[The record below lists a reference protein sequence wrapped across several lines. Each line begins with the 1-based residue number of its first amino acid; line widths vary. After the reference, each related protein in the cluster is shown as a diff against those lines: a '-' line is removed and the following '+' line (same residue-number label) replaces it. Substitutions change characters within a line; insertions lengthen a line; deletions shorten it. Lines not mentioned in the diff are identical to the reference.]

1 MTHARRIVTAGLVLA
16 LATPCTLSLAPT
28 IAMASPQDDLAAAS
42 AKLDSL
48 GTALS
53 SLQEQLSSATSE
65 LEQTGY
71 EIANTEQQI
80 SDTQTQLDEKRQ
92 ELGTR
97 MKSSYKSGPS
107 NALDLILSSASFEEL
122 SSNIYYLDKVS
133 ESDAEAIAE
142 VQTLS
147 NQLEQQKS
155 DLEQQQA
162 DQQSQVD
169 SLQSQTTDYQ
179 NQVAEAQAYY
189 DSLNEE
195 VQAQLAAEAAAAAEA
210 EEQSSVTT
218 VVQAIQ
224 TQETINSN
232 GGDTTQNASSNSN
245 NGGAT
250 SNTGNTSNGGS
261 SSNTNS
267 NPSNTSNSNTNTN
280 GNSNSNGSSHSSS
293 STSTSNVP
301 SGGGVSAALALVGHP
316 YVYGA
321 SGPNAFDYS
330 GLVCYVYGYA
340 RGRTTYTMIN
350 SIKASG
356 GWKTSIDQ
364 LSYGDLVFEY
374 GGSHVGIYLGNGQ
387 IVHAANPSSGV
398 IVGGIYGFYGGGS
411 Y

>member
-1 MTHARRIVTAGLVLA
+1 MFNKRRKDYAMTHARCIITAGLVLA
-16 LATPCTLSLAPT
+16 LATPCALTVAPT
-28 IAMASPQDDLAAAS
+28 VAMASPEDDLSAAS

-48 GTALS
+48 GSTLS
-53 SLQEQLSSATSE
+53 SLQDQLSSATSE
-65 LEQTGY
+65 LEQTTFS
-71 EIANTEQQI
+71 IADTEQQI

-97 MKSSYKSGPS
+97 MKSSYKSGS
-107 NALDLILSSASFEEL
+107 SSALDLILSSASFEEL

-133 ESDAEAIAE
+133 EADAAAISE
-142 VQTLS
+142 VQALS

-162 DQQSQVD
+162 DQQAQVD
-169 SLQSQTTDYQ
+169 SLQSQTSDYQ

-195 VQAQLAAEAAAAAEA
+195 VQAQLAAEAAAAAES
-210 EEQSSVTT
+210 EESNSVTT

-232 GGDTTQNASSNSN
+232 SGDTTQTTTTDNST
-245 NGGAT
+245 T
-250 SNTGNTSNGGS
+250 SNTS
-261 SSNTNS
+261 
-267 NPSNTSNSNTNTN
+267 SNTSNS
-280 GNSNSNGSSHSSS
+280 SNSSS
-293 STSTSNVP
+293 STTNVP

-316 YVYGA
+316 YVCGA
-321 SGPNAFDYS
+321 SGPNAFDCS

-340 RGRTTYTMIN
+340 RGRTTYAMIN

-356 GWKTSIDQ
+356 GWKTSTDQ

-374 GGSHVGIYLGNGQ
+374 GGSHVGIYIGNGQ

-398 IVGGIYGFYGGGS
+398 IVGPIYGFYGGGS

>member
-1 MTHARRIVTAGLVLA
+1 MTHARCIITAGLVLA
-16 LATPCTLSLAPT
+16 LATPCALTVAPT
-28 IAMASPQDDLAAAS
+28 VAMASPEDDLSAAS

-48 GTALS
+48 GSTLS
-53 SLQEQLSSATSE
+53 SLQDQLSSATSE
-65 LEQTGY
+65 LEQTTFS
-71 EIANTEQQI
+71 IADTEQQI
-80 SDTQTQLDEKRQ
+80 SDTQTQLDKKRQ

-97 MKSSYKSGPS
+97 MKSSYKSGS
-107 NALDLILSSASFEEL
+107 SSALDLILSSASFEEL

-133 ESDAEAIAE
+133 EADAAAISE
-142 VQTLS
+142 VQALS

-162 DQQSQVD
+162 DQQAQVD
-169 SLQSQTTDYQ
+169 SLQSQTSDYQ

-195 VQAQLAAEAAAAAEA
+195 VQAQLAAEAAAAAES
-210 EEQSSVTT
+210 EESNSVTT

-232 GGDTTQNASSNSN
+232 GGDTTQTTTTDNST
-245 NGGAT
+245 T
-250 SNTGNTSNGGS
+250 SNTS
-261 SSNTNS
+261 
-267 NPSNTSNSNTNTN
+267 SNTSNS
-280 GNSNSNGSSHSSS
+280 SNSSS
-293 STSTSNVP
+293 STTNVP

-321 SGPNAFDYS
+321 SGPNAFDCS

-340 RGRTTYTMIN
+340 RGRTTYAMIN

-356 GWKTSIDQ
+356 GWKTSTDQ

-374 GGSHVGIYLGNGQ
+374 GGSHVGIYIGNGQ

-398 IVGGIYGFYGGGS
+398 IVGPIYGFYGGGS

>member
-1 MTHARRIVTAGLVLA
+1 MTHARCIITAGLVLA
-16 LATPCTLSLAPT
+16 LATPCALTVAPT
-28 IAMASPQDDLAAAS
+28 VAMASPEDDLSAAS

-48 GTALS
+48 GSTLS
-53 SLQEQLSSATSE
+53 SLQDQLSSATSE
-65 LEQTGY
+65 LEQTTFS
-71 EIANTEQQI
+71 IADTEQQI

-97 MKSSYKSGPS
+97 MKSSYKSGS
-107 NALDLILSSASFEEL
+107 SSALDLILSSASFEEL

-133 ESDAEAIAE
+133 EADAAAISE
-142 VQTLS
+142 VQALS

-162 DQQSQVD
+162 DQQAQVD
-169 SLQSQTTDYQ
+169 SLQSQTSDYQ

-195 VQAQLAAEAAAAAEA
+195 VQAQLAAEAAAAAES
-210 EEQSSVTT
+210 EESNSVTT

-232 GGDTTQNASSNSN
+232 GGDTTQTTTTDNST
-245 NGGAT
+245 T
-250 SNTGNTSNGGS
+250 SNTS
-261 SSNTNS
+261 
-267 NPSNTSNSNTNTN
+267 SNTSNS
-280 GNSNSNGSSHSSS
+280 S
-293 STSTSNVP
+293 STTNVP

-321 SGPNAFDYS
+321 SGPNAFDCS

-340 RGRTTYTMIN
+340 RGRTTYAMIN

-356 GWKTSIDQ
+356 GWKTSTDQ

-374 GGSHVGIYLGNGQ
+374 GGSHVGIYIGNGQ

-398 IVGGIYGFYGGGS
+398 IVGPIYGFYGGGS

>member
-1 MTHARRIVTAGLVLA
+1 MTHARCIITAGLVLA
-16 LATPCTLSLAPT
+16 LATPCALTVAPT
-28 IAMASPQDDLAAAS
+28 VAMASPEDDLSAAS

-48 GTALS
+48 GSTLS
-53 SLQEQLSSATSE
+53 SLQDQLSSATSE
-65 LEQTGY
+65 LEQTTFS
-71 EIANTEQQI
+71 IADTEQQI

-97 MKSSYKSGPS
+97 MKSSYKSGS
-107 NALDLILSSASFEEL
+107 SSALDLILSSASFEEL

-133 ESDAEAIAE
+133 EADASAISE
-142 VQTLS
+142 VQALS

-162 DQQSQVD
+162 DQQAQVD
-169 SLQSQTTDYQ
+169 SLQSQMSDYQ

-195 VQAQLAAEAAAAAEA
+195 VQAQLAAEAAAAAES
-210 EEQSSVTT
+210 EESNSVTT

-232 GGDTTQNASSNSN
+232 GGDTTQTTTTDNS
-245 NGGAT
+245 T
-250 SNTGNTSNGGS
+250 
-261 SSNTNS
+261 
-267 NPSNTSNSNTNTN
+267 
-280 GNSNSNGSSHSSS
+280 
-293 STSTSNVP
+293 TSTTNVP

-321 SGPNAFDYS
+321 SGPNAFDCS

-340 RGRTTYTMIN
+340 RGRTTYAMIN

-356 GWKTSIDQ
+356 GWKTSTDQ

-374 GGSHVGIYLGNGQ
+374 GGSHVGIYIGNGQ

-398 IVGGIYGFYGGGS
+398 IVGPIYGFYGGGS

>member
-1 MTHARRIVTAGLVLA
+1 MTHARCIITAGLVLA
-16 LATPCTLSLAPT
+16 LATPCALTVAPT
-28 IAMASPQDDLAAAS
+28 VAMASPEDDLSAAS

-48 GTALS
+48 GSTLS
-53 SLQEQLSSATSE
+53 SLQDQLSSATSE
-65 LEQTGY
+65 LEQTTY
-71 EIANTEQQI
+71 SIADTEQQI

-97 MKSSYKSGPS
+97 MKSSYKSGS
-107 NALDLILSSASFEEL
+107 SSALDLILSSASFEEL

-133 ESDAEAIAE
+133 EADAAAISE
-142 VQTLS
+142 VQSLS

-162 DQQSQVD
+162 DQQAQVD
-169 SLQSQTTDYQ
+169 SLQSQTSDYQ

-195 VQAQLAAEAAAAAEA
+195 VQAQLAAEAAAAADSQE
-210 EEQSSVTT
+210 SNSVTT

-224 TQETINSN
+224 TQETIASN
-232 GGDTTQNASSNSN
+232 GGGTTGTAAADNST
-245 NGGAT
+245 T
-250 SNTGNTSNGGS
+250 SNTAS
-261 SSNTNS
+261 S
-267 NPSNTSNSNTNTN
+267 TSNS
-280 GNSNSNGSSHSSS
+280 SSTSSS
-293 STSTSNVP
+293 STSNTSNVP

-321 SGPNAFDYS
+321 SGPNAFDCS

-340 RGRTTYTMIN
+340 RGRTTYSMIN

-374 GGSHVGIYLGNGQ
+374 GGSHVGLYLGNGQ

-398 IVGGIYGFYGGGS
+398 IVGPIYGFYGGGS

>member
-1 MTHARRIVTAGLVLA
+1 MTHARCIITAGLVLA
-16 LATPCTLSLAPT
+16 LATPCALTVAPT
-28 IAMASPQDDLAAAS
+28 VAMASPEDDLSAAS

-48 GTALS
+48 GSTLS
-53 SLQEQLSSATSE
+53 SLQDQLSSATSE
-65 LEQTGY
+65 LEQTTY
-71 EIANTEQQI
+71 SIADTEQQI

-92 ELGTR
+92 ELGAR
-97 MKSSYKSGPS
+97 MKSSYKSGS
-107 NALDLILSSASFEEL
+107 SSALDLILSSASFEEL

-133 ESDAEAIAE
+133 ESDAAAISE
-142 VQTLS
+142 VQALS

-162 DQQSQVD
+162 NQQAQVD
-169 SLQSQTTDYQ
+169 SLQSQTSDYQ

-195 VQAQLAAEAAAAAEA
+195 VQAQLAAEAAEAAESQ
-210 EEQSSVTT
+210 ESNSVTT

-232 GGDTTQNASSNSN
+232 GGDTTQTTTTDNST
-245 NGGAT
+245 T
-250 SNTGNTSNGGS
+250 S
-261 SSNTNS
+261 
-267 NPSNTSNSNTNTN
+267 
-280 GNSNSNGSSHSSS
+280 SSS
-293 STSTSNVP
+293 STTNVP

-321 SGPNAFDYS
+321 SGPNAFDCS

-340 RGRTTYTMIN
+340 RGRTTYAMIN

-356 GWKTSIDQ
+356 GWKTSTDQ

-398 IVGGIYGFYGGGS
+398 IVGPIYGFYGGGS

>member
-1 MTHARRIVTAGLVLA
+1 MTHARCIITAGLVLA
-16 LATPCTLSLAPT
+16 LATPCALTVAPT
-28 IAMASPQDDLAAAS
+28 VAMASPEDDLSAAS

-48 GTALS
+48 GSTLS
-53 SLQEQLSSATSE
+53 SLQDQLSSATSE
-65 LEQTGY
+65 LEQTTFS
-71 EIANTEQQI
+71 IADTEQQI

-92 ELGTR
+92 ELSTR
-97 MKSSYKSGPS
+97 MKSSYKSGS
-107 NALDLILSSASFEEL
+107 SSALDLILSSASFEEL

-133 ESDAEAIAE
+133 EADASAISE
-142 VQTLS
+142 VQALS

-162 DQQSQVD
+162 DQQAQVD
-169 SLQSQTTDYQ
+169 SLQSQTSDYQ

-195 VQAQLAAEAAAAAEA
+195 VQAQLAAEAAAAAES
-210 EEQSSVTT
+210 EESNSVTT

-232 GGDTTQNASSNSN
+232 GGDTTQTTTTDNST
-245 NGGAT
+245 T
-250 SNTGNTSNGGS
+250 SNTS
-261 SSNTNS
+261 
-267 NPSNTSNSNTNTN
+267 SNTSNS
-280 GNSNSNGSSHSSS
+280 SNSSS
-293 STSTSNVP
+293 STTNVP

-321 SGPNAFDYS
+321 SGPNAFDCS

-340 RGRTTYTMIN
+340 RGRTTYAMIN

-356 GWKTSIDQ
+356 GWKTSTDQ

-374 GGSHVGIYLGNGQ
+374 GGSHVGIYIGNGQ

-398 IVGGIYGFYGGGS
+398 IVGPIYGFYGGGS

>member
-1 MTHARRIVTAGLVLA
+1 MTHARCIITAGLVLA
-16 LATPCTLSLAPT
+16 LATPCALTVAPT
-28 IAMASPQDDLAAAS
+28 VAMASPEDDLSAAS

-48 GTALS
+48 GSTLS
-53 SLQEQLSSATSE
+53 SLQDQLSSATSE
-65 LEQTGY
+65 LEQTTY
-71 EIANTEQQI
+71 SIADTEQQI

-97 MKSSYKSGPS
+97 MKSSYKSGS
-107 NALDLILSSASFEEL
+107 SSALDLILSSASFEEL

-133 ESDAEAIAE
+133 EADAAAISE
-142 VQTLS
+142 VQSLS

-162 DQQSQVD
+162 DQQAQVD
-169 SLQSQTTDYQ
+169 SLQSQTSDYQ

-195 VQAQLAAEAAAAAEA
+195 VQAQLAAEAAAAADSQE
-210 EEQSSVTT
+210 SNSVTT

-224 TQETINSN
+224 TQETIASN
-232 GGDTTQNASSNSN
+232 GGGTTGTAAADNST
-245 NGGAT
+245 T
-250 SNTGNTSNGGS
+250 SNTASSTSN
-261 SSNTNS
+261 
-267 NPSNTSNSNTNTN
+267 
-280 GNSNSNGSSHSSS
+280 SS
-293 STSTSNVP
+293 STSTSNTSNVP

-321 SGPNAFDYS
+321 SGPNAFDCS

-340 RGRTTYTMIN
+340 RGRTTYSMIN

-374 GGSHVGIYLGNGQ
+374 GGSHVGLYLGNGQ

-398 IVGGIYGFYGGGS
+398 IVGPIYGFYGGGS

>member
-1 MTHARRIVTAGLVLA
+1 MTHARCIITAGLVLA
-16 LATPCTLSLAPT
+16 LATPCALTVAPT
-28 IAMASPQDDLAAAS
+28 VAMASPEDDLSAAS

-48 GTALS
+48 GSTLS
-53 SLQEQLSSATSE
+53 SLQDQLSSATSE
-65 LEQTGY
+65 LEQTTFS
-71 EIANTEQQI
+71 IADTEQQI

-97 MKSSYKSGPS
+97 MKSSYKSGS
-107 NALDLILSSASFEEL
+107 SSALDLILSSASFEEL

-133 ESDAEAIAE
+133 EADAAAISE
-142 VQTLS
+142 VQALS

-162 DQQSQVD
+162 DQQAQVD
-169 SLQSQTTDYQ
+169 SLQSQTSDYQ

-195 VQAQLAAEAAAAAEA
+195 VQAQLAAEAAAAAES
-210 EEQSSVTT
+210 EESNSVTT

-232 GGDTTQNASSNSN
+232 GGDTTQTTTTDNST
-245 NGGAT
+245 T
-250 SNTGNTSNGGS
+250 SNTS
-261 SSNTNS
+261 
-267 NPSNTSNSNTNTN
+267 SNTSNS
-280 GNSNSNGSSHSSS
+280 SNS
-293 STSTSNVP
+293 TTNVP

-321 SGPNAFDYS
+321 SGPNAFDCS

-340 RGRTTYTMIN
+340 RGRTTYAMIN

-356 GWKTSIDQ
+356 GWKTSTDQ

-374 GGSHVGIYLGNGQ
+374 GGSHVGIYIGNGQ

-398 IVGGIYGFYGGGS
+398 IVGPIYGFYGGGS

>member
-1 MTHARRIVTAGLVLA
+1 MTHARCIITAGLVLA
-16 LATPCTLSLAPT
+16 LATPCALTVAPT
-28 IAMASPQDDLAAAS
+28 VAMASPEDDLSAAS

-48 GTALS
+48 GSTLS
-53 SLQEQLSSATSE
+53 SLQDQLSSATSE
-65 LEQTGY
+65 LEQTTFS
-71 EIANTEQQI
+71 IADTEQQI

-97 MKSSYKSGPS
+97 MKSSYKSGS
-107 NALDLILSSASFEEL
+107 SSALDLILSSASFEEL

-133 ESDAEAIAE
+133 EADAAAISE
-142 VQTLS
+142 VQALS

-162 DQQSQVD
+162 DQQAQVD
-169 SLQSQTTDYQ
+169 SLQSQTSDYQ

-195 VQAQLAAEAAAAAEA
+195 VQAQLAAEAAAAAES
-210 EEQSSVTT
+210 EESNSVTT

-232 GGDTTQNASSNSN
+232 SGDTTQTTTTDNST
-245 NGGAT
+245 T
-250 SNTGNTSNGGS
+250 SNTS
-261 SSNTNS
+261 
-267 NPSNTSNSNTNTN
+267 SNTSNS
-280 GNSNSNGSSHSSS
+280 SNSSNSSSNSSS
-293 STSTSNVP
+293 STTNVP

-321 SGPNAFDYS
+321 SGPNAFDCS

-340 RGRTTYTMIN
+340 RGRTTYDMIN

-356 GWKTSIDQ
+356 GWKTSTDQ

-374 GGSHVGIYLGNGQ
+374 GGSHVGIYIGNGQ

-398 IVGGIYGFYGGGS
+398 IVGPIYGFYGGGS

>member
-1 MTHARRIVTAGLVLA
+1 MTHARCIITAGLVLA
-16 LATPCTLSLAPT
+16 LATPCALTVAPT
-28 IAMASPQDDLAAAS
+28 VAMASPEDDLSAAS

-48 GTALS
+48 GSTLS
-53 SLQEQLSSATSE
+53 SLQDQLSSATSE
-65 LEQTGY
+65 LEQTTFS
-71 EIANTEQQI
+71 IADTEQQI

-97 MKSSYKSGPS
+97 MKSSYKSGS
-107 NALDLILSSASFEEL
+107 SSALDLILSSASFEEL

-133 ESDAEAIAE
+133 EADAAAISE
-142 VQTLS
+142 VQALS

-162 DQQSQVD
+162 DQQAQVD
-169 SLQSQTTDYQ
+169 SLQSQTSDYQ

-195 VQAQLAAEAAAAAEA
+195 VQAQLAAEAAAAAES
-210 EEQSSVTT
+210 EESNSMTT

-232 GGDTTQNASSNSN
+232 SGDTTQTTTTDNST
-245 NGGAT
+245 T
-250 SNTGNTSNGGS
+250 SNTS
-261 SSNTNS
+261 
-267 NPSNTSNSNTNTN
+267 SNTSNS
-280 GNSNSNGSSHSSS
+280 SNSSSS
-293 STSTSNVP
+293 STTNVP

-321 SGPNAFDYS
+321 SGPNAFDCS

-340 RGRTTYTMIN
+340 RGRTTNAMIN

-356 GWKTSIDQ
+356 GWKTSTDQ

-374 GGSHVGIYLGNGQ
+374 GGSHVGIYIGNGQ

-398 IVGGIYGFYGGGS
+398 IVGPIYGFYGGGS

>member
-1 MTHARRIVTAGLVLA
+1 MTHARCIITAGLVLA
-16 LATPCTLSLAPT
+16 LATPCALTVAPT
-28 IAMASPQDDLAAAS
+28 VAMASPEDDLSAAS

-48 GTALS
+48 GSTLS
-53 SLQEQLSSATSE
+53 SLQDQLSSATSE
-65 LEQTGY
+65 LEQTTFS
-71 EIANTEQQI
+71 IADTEQQI

-97 MKSSYKSGPS
+97 MKSSYKSGS
-107 NALDLILSSASFEEL
+107 SSALDLILSSASFEEL

-133 ESDAEAIAE
+133 EADAAAISE
-142 VQTLS
+142 VQALS

-162 DQQSQVD
+162 DQQAQVD
-169 SLQSQTTDYQ
+169 SLQSQTSDYQ

-195 VQAQLAAEAAAAAEA
+195 VQAQLAAEAAAAAES
-210 EEQSSVTT
+210 EESNSVTT

-232 GGDTTQNASSNSN
+232 SSSSSSNS
-245 NGGAT
+245 
-250 SNTGNTSNGGS
+250 SSS
-261 SSNTNS
+261 SSNSSS
-267 NPSNTSNSNTNTN
+267 N
-280 GNSNSNGSSHSSS
+280 SSS
-293 STSTSNVP
+293 STTNVP

-321 SGPNAFDYS
+321 SGPNAFDCS

-340 RGRTTYTMIN
+340 RGRTTYAMIN

-356 GWKTSIDQ
+356 GWKTSTDQ

-374 GGSHVGIYLGNGQ
+374 GGSHVGIYIGNGQ

-398 IVGGIYGFYGGGS
+398 IVGPIYGFYGGGS

>member
-1 MTHARRIVTAGLVLA
+1 MTHARCIITAGLVLA
-16 LATPCTLSLAPT
+16 LATPCALTVAPT
-28 IAMASPQDDLAAAS
+28 VAMASPEDDLSAAS

-48 GTALS
+48 GSTLS
-53 SLQEQLSSATSE
+53 SLQDQLSSATSE
-65 LEQTGY
+65 LEQTTY
-71 EIANTEQQI
+71 NIANTEQQI

-92 ELGTR
+92 ELGAR
-97 MKSSYKSGPS
+97 MKSSYKSGS
-107 NALDLILSSASFEEL
+107 SSALDLILSSASFEEL

-133 ESDAEAIAE
+133 EADAAAISE
-142 VQTLS
+142 VQALS

-162 DQQSQVD
+162 DQQAQVD
-169 SLQSQTTDYQ
+169 SLQSQTSDYQ

-195 VQAQLAAEAAAAAEA
+195 VQAQLAAEAAAAAES
-210 EEQSSVTT
+210 EESNSVTT

-232 GGDTTQNASSNSN
+232 GGDTTQTTTTDNST
-245 NGGAT
+245 T
-250 SNTGNTSNGGS
+250 SNTS
-261 SSNTNS
+261 
-267 NPSNTSNSNTNTN
+267 SNTSNS
-280 GNSNSNGSSHSSS
+280 SNSSS
-293 STSTSNVP
+293 STTNVP

-316 YVYGA
+316 YVHGA
-321 SGPNAFDYS
+321 SGPNAFDCS

-340 RGRTTYTMIN
+340 RGRTTYAMIN

-356 GWKTSIDQ
+356 GWKTSTDQ

-374 GGSHVGIYLGNGQ
+374 GGSHVGIYIGNGQ

-398 IVGGIYGFYGGGS
+398 IVGPIYGFYGGGS

>member
-1 MTHARRIVTAGLVLA
+1 MTHARCIITAGLVLA
-16 LATPCTLSLAPT
+16 LATPCALTVAPT
-28 IAMASPQDDLAAAS
+28 VAMASPEDDLSAAS

-48 GTALS
+48 GSTLS
-53 SLQEQLSSATSE
+53 SLQDQLSSATSE
-65 LEQTGY
+65 LEQTTFS
-71 EIANTEQQI
+71 IADTEQQI

-97 MKSSYKSGPS
+97 MKSSYKSGS
-107 NALDLILSSASFEEL
+107 SSALDLILSSASFEEL

-133 ESDAEAIAE
+133 EADAAAISE
-142 VQTLS
+142 VQALS

-162 DQQSQVD
+162 DQQAQVD
-169 SLQSQTTDYQ
+169 SLQSQTSDYQ

-195 VQAQLAAEAAAAAEA
+195 VQAQLAAEAAAAAES
-210 EEQSSVTT
+210 EESNSVTT

-232 GGDTTQNASSNSN
+232 GGDTTQTTTTDNST
-245 NGGAT
+245 T
-250 SNTGNTSNGGS
+250 SNTS
-261 SSNTNS
+261 
-267 NPSNTSNSNTNTN
+267 SNTSNS
-280 GNSNSNGSSHSSS
+280 SNSSS
-293 STSTSNVP
+293 STTNVP

-316 YVYGA
+316 SVYGA
-321 SGPNAFDYS
+321 SGPNAFDCS

-340 RGRTTYTMIN
+340 RGRTTYAMIN

-356 GWKTSIDQ
+356 GWKTSTDQ

-374 GGSHVGIYLGNGQ
+374 GGSHVGIYIGNGQ

-398 IVGGIYGFYGGGS
+398 IVGPIYGFYGGGS

>member
-1 MTHARRIVTAGLVLA
+1 MTHARCIITAGLVLA
-16 LATPCTLSLAPT
+16 LATPCALTVAPT
-28 IAMASPQDDLAAAS
+28 VAMASPEDDLSAAS

-48 GTALS
+48 GSTLS
-53 SLQEQLSSATSE
+53 SLQDQLSSATSE
-65 LEQTGY
+65 LEQTTFS
-71 EIANTEQQI
+71 IADTEQQI

-97 MKSSYKSGPS
+97 MKSSYKSGS
-107 NALDLILSSASFEEL
+107 SSALDLILSSASFEEL

-133 ESDAEAIAE
+133 EADAAAISE
-142 VQTLS
+142 VQALS

-162 DQQSQVD
+162 DQQAQVD
-169 SLQSQTTDYQ
+169 SLQSQTSDYQ

-195 VQAQLAAEAAAAAEA
+195 VQAQLAAEAAAAAES
-210 EEQSSVTT
+210 EESNSVTT

-232 GGDTTQNASSNSN
+232 SGDTTQTTTTDNST
-245 NGGAT
+245 T
-250 SNTGNTSNGGS
+250 SNTS
-261 SSNTNS
+261 
-267 NPSNTSNSNTNTN
+267 SNTSNS
-280 GNSNSNGSSHSSS
+280 SNSSS
-293 STSTSNVP
+293 STTNVP

-321 SGPNAFDYS
+321 SGPNAFDCS

-340 RGRTTYTMIN
+340 RGRTTYAMIN

-356 GWKTSIDQ
+356 GWKTSTDQ

-374 GGSHVGIYLGNGQ
+374 GGSHVGIYVDNGQ

-398 IVGGIYGFYGGGS
+398 IVGPIYGFYGGGS

>member
-1 MTHARRIVTAGLVLA
+1 MTHARCIITAGLVLA
-16 LATPCTLSLAPT
+16 LATPCALTVAPT
-28 IAMASPQDDLAAAS
+28 VAMASPEDDLSAAS

-48 GTALS
+48 GSTLS
-53 SLQEQLSSATSE
+53 SLQDQLSSATSE
-65 LEQTGY
+65 LEQTTFS
-71 EIANTEQQI
+71 IADTEQQI

-97 MKSSYKSGPS
+97 MKSSYKSGS
-107 NALDLILSSASFEEL
+107 SSALDLILSSASFEEL

-133 ESDAEAIAE
+133 EADAAAISE
-142 VQTLS
+142 VQALS

-162 DQQSQVD
+162 DQQAQVD
-169 SLQSQTTDYQ
+169 SLQSQTSDYQ

-195 VQAQLAAEAAAAAEA
+195 VQAQLAAEAAAAAES
-210 EEQSSVTT
+210 EESNSVTT

-232 GGDTTQNASSNSN
+232 GGDTTQTTTTDNST
-245 NGGAT
+245 T
-250 SNTGNTSNGGS
+250 SNTS
-261 SSNTNS
+261 
-267 NPSNTSNSNTNTN
+267 SNTSNS
-280 GNSNSNGSSHSSS
+280 SNSSSS
-293 STSTSNVP
+293 STTNVP

-321 SGPNAFDYS
+321 SGPNAFDCS

-340 RGRTTYTMIN
+340 RGRTTYDMIN

-356 GWKTSIDQ
+356 GWKTSTDQ

-374 GGSHVGIYLGNGQ
+374 GGSHVGIYIGNGQ

-398 IVGGIYGFYGGGS
+398 IVGPIYGFYGGGS

>member
-1 MTHARRIVTAGLVLA
+1 MTHARCIVTAGLVLA
-16 LATPCTLSLAPT
+16 LATPCALSVAPT
-28 IAMASPQDDLAAAS
+28 VAMASPQDDLSAAS

-48 GTALS
+48 GATLS
-53 SLQEQLSSATSE
+53 SLQDQLSTATSE

-71 EIANTEQQI
+71 DIANTEQQI
-80 SDTQTQLDEKRQ
+80 SDTQTQLDGKRQ
-92 ELGTR
+92 ELGSR
-97 MKSSYKSGPS
+97 MKSSYKSGAS
-107 NALDLILSSASFEEL
+107 GALDLILSSASFEEL

-133 ESDAEAIAE
+133 EADAEAISE
-142 VQTLS
+142 VQSLS
-147 NQLEQQKS
+147 SQLEQQKTE
-155 DLEQQQA
+155 LEQQQA

-169 SLQSQTTDYQ
+169 SLQSQTSDYQ

-210 EEQSSVTT
+210 QQSNSVST

-224 TQETINSN
+224 TQETISSN
-232 GGDTTQNASSNSN
+232 GGGATESNTNNSSNANASNNTSNTNNNSNSNSNTNSNTNNNSNSN
-245 NGGAT
+245 NS
-250 SNTGNTSNGGS
+250 SNTNGGS
-261 SSNTNS
+261 SS
-267 NPSNTSNSNTNTN
+267 
-280 GNSNSNGSSHSSS
+280 
-293 STSTSNVP
+293 SNVP

-316 YVYGA
+316 YVWGA
-321 SGPNAFDYS
+321 AGPNAFDCS

-340 RGRTTYTMIN
+340 RGRSTYVMID

-398 IVGGIYGFYGGGS
+398 TVGGIRDFYGGGS

>member
-1 MTHARRIVTAGLVLA
+1 MTHARCIITAGLVLA
-16 LATPCTLSLAPT
+16 LATPCALTVAPT
-28 IAMASPQDDLAAAS
+28 VAMASPENDLSAAS

-48 GTALS
+48 GSTLS
-53 SLQEQLSSATSE
+53 SLQDQLSSATSE
-65 LEQTGY
+65 LEQTTFS
-71 EIANTEQQI
+71 IADTEQQI

-97 MKSSYKSGPS
+97 MKSSYKSGS
-107 NALDLILSSASFEEL
+107 SSALDLILSSASFEEL

-133 ESDAEAIAE
+133 EADAAAISE
-142 VQTLS
+142 VQALS

-162 DQQSQVD
+162 DQQAQVD
-169 SLQSQTTDYQ
+169 SLQSQTSDYQ

-195 VQAQLAAEAAAAAEA
+195 VQAQLAAEAAAAAES
-210 EEQSSVTT
+210 EESNSVTT

-232 GGDTTQNASSNSN
+232 GGDTTQTTTTDNST
-245 NGGAT
+245 T
-250 SNTGNTSNGGS
+250 SNTS
-261 SSNTNS
+261 
-267 NPSNTSNSNTNTN
+267 SNTSNS
-280 GNSNSNGSSHSSS
+280 SNSSS
-293 STSTSNVP
+293 STTNVP

-321 SGPNAFDYS
+321 SGPNAFDCS

-340 RGRTTYTMIN
+340 RGRTTYAMIN

-356 GWKTSIDQ
+356 GWKTSTDQ

-374 GGSHVGIYLGNGQ
+374 GGSHVGIYIGNGQ

-398 IVGGIYGFYGGGS
+398 IVGPIYGFYGGGS

>member
-1 MTHARRIVTAGLVLA
+1 MTHARCIITAGLVLA
-16 LATPCTLSLAPT
+16 LATPCALTVAPT
-28 IAMASPQDDLAAAS
+28 VAMASPEDDLSAAS

-48 GTALS
+48 GSTLS
-53 SLQEQLSSATSE
+53 SLQDQLSSATSE
-65 LEQTGY
+65 LEQTTFS
-71 EIANTEQQI
+71 IADTEQQI

-97 MKSSYKSGPS
+97 MKSSYKSGS
-107 NALDLILSSASFEEL
+107 SSALDLILSSASFEEL

-133 ESDAEAIAE
+133 EADAAAISE
-142 VQTLS
+142 VQALS

-162 DQQSQVD
+162 DQQAQVD
-169 SLQSQTTDYQ
+169 SLQSQTSDYQ

-195 VQAQLAAEAAAAAEA
+195 VQAQLAAEAAAAAES
-210 EEQSSVTT
+210 EESNSVTT

-232 GGDTTQNASSNSN
+232 SGDTTQTTTTDNST
-245 NGGAT
+245 T
-250 SNTGNTSNGGS
+250 SNTS
-261 SSNTNS
+261 
-267 NPSNTSNSNTNTN
+267 SNTSNS
-280 GNSNSNGSSHSSS
+280 SNSSS
-293 STSTSNVP
+293 STTNVP

-316 YVYGA
+316 YVHGA
-321 SGPNAFDYS
+321 SGPNAFDCS

-340 RGRTTYTMIN
+340 RGRTTYAMIN

-356 GWKTSIDQ
+356 GWKTSTDQ

-374 GGSHVGIYLGNGQ
+374 GGSHVGIYIGNGQ

-398 IVGGIYGFYGGGS
+398 IVGPIYGFYGGGS

>member
-1 MTHARRIVTAGLVLA
+1 MTHARCIITAGLVLA
-16 LATPCTLSLAPT
+16 LATPCALTVAPT
-28 IAMASPQDDLAAAS
+28 VAMASPEDDLSAAS

-48 GTALS
+48 GSTLS
-53 SLQEQLSSATSE
+53 SLQDQLSSATSE
-65 LEQTGY
+65 LEQTTFS
-71 EIANTEQQI
+71 IADTEQQI

-97 MKSSYKSGPS
+97 MKSSYKSGS
-107 NALDLILSSASFEEL
+107 SSALDLILSSASFEEL

-133 ESDAEAIAE
+133 EADAAAISE
-142 VQTLS
+142 VQALS

-162 DQQSQVD
+162 DQQAQVD
-169 SLQSQTTDYQ
+169 SLQSQTSDYQ

-195 VQAQLAAEAAAAAEA
+195 VQAQLAAEAAAAAES
-210 EEQSSVTT
+210 EESNSVTT

-232 GGDTTQNASSNSN
+232 GGDTTQTTTTDNST
-245 NGGAT
+245 T
-250 SNTGNTSNGGS
+250 SNTS
-261 SSNTNS
+261 
-267 NPSNTSNSNTNTN
+267 SNTSNS
-280 GNSNSNGSSHSSS
+280 SNSSS
-293 STSTSNVP
+293 STTNVP

-321 SGPNAFDYS
+321 SGPNAFDCS

-340 RGRTTYTMIN
+340 RGRTTYAMIN

-356 GWKTSIDQ
+356 GWKTSTDQ

-374 GGSHVGIYLGNGQ
+374 GGSHVGIYIGNGQ

-398 IVGGIYGFYGGGS
+398 IVGPVYGFYGGGS

>member
-1 MTHARRIVTAGLVLA
+1 MTHARCIITAGLVLA
-16 LATPCTLSLAPT
+16 LATPCALTVAPT
-28 IAMASPQDDLAAAS
+28 VAMASPEDDLSAAS

-48 GTALS
+48 GSTLS
-53 SLQEQLSSATSE
+53 SLQDQLSSATSE
-65 LEQTGY
+65 LEQTTFS
-71 EIANTEQQI
+71 IADTEQQI

-97 MKSSYKSGPS
+97 MKSSYKSGS
-107 NALDLILSSASFEEL
+107 SSALDLILSSASFEEL

-133 ESDAEAIAE
+133 EADAAAISE
-142 VQTLS
+142 VQALS

-162 DQQSQVD
+162 DQQAQVD
-169 SLQSQTTDYQ
+169 SLQSQTSDYQ

-195 VQAQLAAEAAAAAEA
+195 VQAQLAAEAAAAAES
-210 EEQSSVTT
+210 EESNSVTT

-232 GGDTTQNASSNSN
+232 GGDTTQTTTTDNSTTSNTSSNS
-245 NGGAT
+245 
-250 SNTGNTSNGGS
+250 SN
-261 SSNTNS
+261 
-267 NPSNTSNSNTNTN
+267 
-280 GNSNSNGSSHSSS
+280 SSS
-293 STSTSNVP
+293 STTNVP

-321 SGPNAFDYS
+321 SGPNAFDCS

-340 RGRTTYTMIN
+340 RGRTTYAMIN

-356 GWKTSIDQ
+356 GWKTSTDQ

-374 GGSHVGIYLGNGQ
+374 GGSHVGIYIGNGQ

-398 IVGGIYGFYGGGS
+398 IVGPIYGFYGGGS

>member
-1 MTHARRIVTAGLVLA
+1 MTHARCIITAGLVLA
-16 LATPCTLSLAPT
+16 LATPCALTVAPT
-28 IAMASPQDDLAAAS
+28 VAMASPEDDLSAAS

-48 GTALS
+48 GSTLS
-53 SLQEQLSSATSE
+53 SLQDQLSSATSE
-65 LEQTGY
+65 LEQTTFS
-71 EIANTEQQI
+71 IADTEQQI

-97 MKSSYKSGPS
+97 MKSSYKSGS
-107 NALDLILSSASFEEL
+107 SSALDLILSSASFEEL

-133 ESDAEAIAE
+133 EADAAAISE
-142 VQTLS
+142 VQALS

-162 DQQSQVD
+162 DQQAQVD
-169 SLQSQTTDYQ
+169 SLQSQTSDYQ

-195 VQAQLAAEAAAAAEA
+195 VQAQLAAEAAAAAES
-210 EEQSSVTT
+210 EESNSVTT

-232 GGDTTQNASSNSN
+232 SGDTTQTTTTDNST
-245 NGGAT
+245 T
-250 SNTGNTSNGGS
+250 SNTS
-261 SSNTNS
+261 
-267 NPSNTSNSNTNTN
+267 SNTSNS
-280 GNSNSNGSSHSSS
+280 SNSSSS
-293 STSTSNVP
+293 STTNVP

-321 SGPNAFDYS
+321 SGPNAFDCS

-340 RGRTTYTMIN
+340 RGRTTYAMIN

-356 GWKTSIDQ
+356 GWKTSTDQ

-374 GGSHVGIYLGNGQ
+374 GGSHVGIYIGNGQ

-398 IVGGIYGFYGGGS
+398 IVGPIYGFYGGGS

>member
-1 MTHARRIVTAGLVLA
+1 MTHARCIITAGLVLA
-16 LATPCTLSLAPT
+16 LATPCALTVAPT
-28 IAMASPQDDLAAAS
+28 VAMASPEDDLSAAS

-48 GTALS
+48 GSTLS
-53 SLQEQLSSATSE
+53 SLQDQLSSATSE
-65 LEQTGY
+65 LEQTTFS
-71 EIANTEQQI
+71 IADTEQQI

-97 MKSSYKSGPS
+97 MKSSYKSGS
-107 NALDLILSSASFEEL
+107 SSALDLILSSASFEEL

-133 ESDAEAIAE
+133 EADAAAISE
-142 VQTLS
+142 VQALS

-162 DQQSQVD
+162 DQQAQVD
-169 SLQSQTTDYQ
+169 SLQSQTSDYQ

-195 VQAQLAAEAAAAAEA
+195 VQAQLAAEAAAAAES
-210 EEQSSVTT
+210 EESNSVTT

-232 GGDTTQNASSNSN
+232 SGDTTQTTTTDNST
-245 NGGAT
+245 T
-250 SNTGNTSNGGS
+250 SNTS
-261 SSNTNS
+261 
-267 NPSNTSNSNTNTN
+267 SNTSNS
-280 GNSNSNGSSHSSS
+280 SNSSS
-293 STSTSNVP
+293 STTNVP

-316 YVYGA
+316 YVCGA
-321 SGPNAFDYS
+321 SGPNAFDCS

-340 RGRTTYTMIN
+340 RGRTTYAMIN

-356 GWKTSIDQ
+356 GWKTSTDQ

-374 GGSHVGIYLGNGQ
+374 GGSHVGIYIGNGQ

-398 IVGGIYGFYGGGS
+398 IVGPIYGFYGGGS

>member
-1 MTHARRIVTAGLVLA
+1 MTHARCIITAGLVLA
-16 LATPCTLSLAPT
+16 LATPCALTVAPT
-28 IAMASPQDDLAAAS
+28 VAMASPEDDLSAAS

-48 GTALS
+48 GSTLS
-53 SLQEQLSSATSE
+53 SLQDQLSSATSE
-65 LEQTGY
+65 LEQTTY
-71 EIANTEQQI
+71 SIADTEQQI

-97 MKSSYKSGPS
+97 MKSSYKSGS
-107 NALDLILSSASFEEL
+107 SSALDLILSSASFEEL

-133 ESDAEAIAE
+133 EADAAAISE
-142 VQTLS
+142 VQSLS

-162 DQQSQVD
+162 DQQAQVD
-169 SLQSQTTDYQ
+169 SLQSQTSDYQ

-195 VQAQLAAEAAAAAEA
+195 VQAQLAAEAAAAADSQE
-210 EEQSSVTT
+210 SNSVTT

-224 TQETINSN
+224 TQETIASN
-232 GGDTTQNASSNSN
+232 GGGTTGTAAADNS
-245 NGGAT
+245 T
-250 SNTGNTSNGGS
+250 T
-261 SSNTNS
+261 
-267 NPSNTSNSNTNTN
+267 
-280 GNSNSNGSSHSSS
+280 S
-293 STSTSNVP
+293 STSNTSNVP

-321 SGPNAFDYS
+321 SGPNAFDCS

-340 RGRTTYTMIN
+340 RGRTTYSMIN

-374 GGSHVGIYLGNGQ
+374 GGSHVGLYLGNGQ

-398 IVGGIYGFYGGGS
+398 IVGPIYGFYGGGS

>member
-1 MTHARRIVTAGLVLA
+1 MTHARCIITAGLVLA
-16 LATPCTLSLAPT
+16 LATPCALTVAPT
-28 IAMASPQDDLAAAS
+28 VAMASPEDDLSAAS

-48 GTALS
+48 GSTLS
-53 SLQEQLSSATSE
+53 SLQDQLSSATSE
-65 LEQTGY
+65 LEQTTFS
-71 EIANTEQQI
+71 IADTEQQI

-97 MKSSYKSGPS
+97 MKSSYKSGS
-107 NALDLILSSASFEEL
+107 SSALDLILSSASFEEL

-133 ESDAEAIAE
+133 EADAAAISE
-142 VQTLS
+142 VQALS

-162 DQQSQVD
+162 DQQAQVD
-169 SLQSQTTDYQ
+169 SLQSQTSDYQ

-195 VQAQLAAEAAAAAEA
+195 VQAQLAAEAAAAAES
-210 EEQSSVTT
+210 EESNSVTT

-232 GGDTTQNASSNSN
+232 GGDTTQTTTTDNST
-245 NGGAT
+245 T
-250 SNTGNTSNGGS
+250 SNTL
-261 SSNTNS
+261 
-267 NPSNTSNSNTNTN
+267 SNTSNS
-280 GNSNSNGSSHSSS
+280 SNSSS
-293 STSTSNVP
+293 STTNVP

-321 SGPNAFDYS
+321 SGPNAFDCS

-340 RGRTTYTMIN
+340 RGRTTYAMIN

-356 GWKTSIDQ
+356 GWKTSTDQ

-374 GGSHVGIYLGNGQ
+374 GGSHVGIYIGNGQ

-398 IVGGIYGFYGGGS
+398 IVGPIYGFYGGGS

>member
-1 MTHARRIVTAGLVLA
+1 MTHARCIITAGLVLA
-16 LATPCTLSLAPT
+16 LATPCALTVAPT
-28 IAMASPQDDLAAAS
+28 VAMASPEDDLSAAS

-48 GTALS
+48 GSTLS
-53 SLQEQLSSATSE
+53 SLQDQLSSATSE
-65 LEQTGY
+65 LEQTTFS
-71 EIANTEQQI
+71 IADTEQQI

-97 MKSSYKSGPS
+97 MKSSYKSGS
-107 NALDLILSSASFEEL
+107 SSALDLILSSASFEEL

-133 ESDAEAIAE
+133 EADAAAISE
-142 VQTLS
+142 VQALS

-162 DQQSQVD
+162 DQQAQVD
-169 SLQSQTTDYQ
+169 SLQSQTSDYQ

-195 VQAQLAAEAAAAAEA
+195 VQAQLAAEAAAAAES
-210 EEQSSVTT
+210 EESNSVTT

-232 GGDTTQNASSNSN
+232 SGDTTQTTTTDNST
-245 NGGAT
+245 T
-250 SNTGNTSNGGS
+250 SNTS
-261 SSNTNS
+261 
-267 NPSNTSNSNTNTN
+267 SNTSNS
-280 GNSNSNGSSHSSS
+280 SNSSS
-293 STSTSNVP
+293 STTNVP

-321 SGPNAFDYS
+321 SGPNAFDCS

-340 RGRTTYTMIN
+340 RGRTTYAMIN

-356 GWKTSIDQ
+356 GWKTSTDQ

-374 GGSHVGIYLGNGQ
+374 GGSHVGIYIGNGQ

-398 IVGGIYGFYGGGS
+398 IVGPIYGFYGGGS

>member
-1 MTHARRIVTAGLVLA
+1 MTHARCIITAGLVLA
-16 LATPCTLSLAPT
+16 LATPCALTVAPT
-28 IAMASPQDDLAAAS
+28 VAMASPEDDLSAAS

-48 GTALS
+48 GSTLS
-53 SLQEQLSSATSE
+53 SLQDQLSSATSE
-65 LEQTGY
+65 LEQTTFS
-71 EIANTEQQI
+71 IADTEQQI

-97 MKSSYKSGPS
+97 MKSSYKSGS
-107 NALDLILSSASFEEL
+107 SSALDLILSSASFEEL

-133 ESDAEAIAE
+133 EADAAAISE
-142 VQTLS
+142 VQALS

-162 DQQSQVD
+162 DQQAQVD
-169 SLQSQTTDYQ
+169 SLQSQTSDYQ

-195 VQAQLAAEAAAAAEA
+195 VQAQLAAEAAAAAES
-210 EEQSSVTT
+210 EESNSVTT

-232 GGDTTQNASSNSN
+232 GGDTTQTTTTDNST
-245 NGGAT
+245 T
-250 SNTGNTSNGGS
+250 SNTS
-261 SSNTNS
+261 
-267 NPSNTSNSNTNTN
+267 SNTSNS
-280 GNSNSNGSSHSSS
+280 SNSSNSSSNSSS
-293 STSTSNVP
+293 STTNVP

-321 SGPNAFDYS
+321 SGPNAFDCS

-340 RGRTTYTMIN
+340 RGRTTNAMIN

-356 GWKTSIDQ
+356 GWKTSTDQ

-374 GGSHVGIYLGNGQ
+374 GGSHVGIYIGNGQ

-398 IVGGIYGFYGGGS
+398 IVGPIYGFYGGGS

>member
-1 MTHARRIVTAGLVLA
+1 MTHARCIITAGLVLA
-16 LATPCTLSLAPT
+16 LATPCALTVAPT
-28 IAMASPQDDLAAAS
+28 VAMASPEDDLSAAS

-48 GTALS
+48 GSTLS
-53 SLQEQLSSATSE
+53 SLQDQLSSATSE
-65 LEQTGY
+65 LEQTTFS
-71 EIANTEQQI
+71 IADTEQQI

-97 MKSSYKSGPS
+97 MKSSYKSGS
-107 NALDLILSSASFEEL
+107 SSALDLILSSASFEEL

-133 ESDAEAIAE
+133 EADAAAISE
-142 VQTLS
+142 VQALS

-162 DQQSQVD
+162 DQQAQVD
-169 SLQSQTTDYQ
+169 SLQSQTSDYQ

-195 VQAQLAAEAAAAAEA
+195 VQAQLAAEAAAAAES
-210 EEQSSVTT
+210 EESNSVTT

-232 GGDTTQNASSNSN
+232 GGDTTQ
-245 NGGAT
+245 T
-250 SNTGNTSNGGS
+250 TT
-261 SSNTNS
+261 TD
-267 NPSNTSNSNTNTN
+267 
-280 GNSNSNGSSHSSS
+280 SSS
-293 STSTSNVP
+293 STTNVP

-321 SGPNAFDYS
+321 SGPNAFDCS

-340 RGRTTYTMIN
+340 RGRTTYAMIN

-356 GWKTSIDQ
+356 GWKTSTDQ

-374 GGSHVGIYLGNGQ
+374 GGSHVGIYIGNGQ

-398 IVGGIYGFYGGGS
+398 IVGPIYGFYGGGS

>member
-1 MTHARRIVTAGLVLA
+1 MTHARCIITAGLVLA
-16 LATPCTLSLAPT
+16 LATPCALTVAPT
-28 IAMASPQDDLAAAS
+28 VAMASPEDDLSAAS

-48 GTALS
+48 GSTLS
-53 SLQEQLSSATSE
+53 SLQDQLSSATSE
-65 LEQTGY
+65 LEQTTFS
-71 EIANTEQQI
+71 IADTEQQI

-97 MKSSYKSGPS
+97 MKSSYKSGS
-107 NALDLILSSASFEEL
+107 SSALDLILSSASFEEL

-133 ESDAEAIAE
+133 EADAAAISE
-142 VQTLS
+142 VQALS

-162 DQQSQVD
+162 DQQAQVD
-169 SLQSQTTDYQ
+169 SLQSQTSDYQ

-195 VQAQLAAEAAAAAEA
+195 VQAQLAAEAAAAAES
-210 EEQSSVTT
+210 EESNSVTT

-232 GGDTTQNASSNSN
+232 GGDTTQTTTTDNST
-245 NGGAT
+245 T
-250 SNTGNTSNGGS
+250 SNTS
-261 SSNTNS
+261 
-267 NPSNTSNSNTNTN
+267 SNTSNS
-280 GNSNSNGSSHSSS
+280 SNSSSS
-293 STSTSNVP
+293 STTNVP

-321 SGPNAFDYS
+321 SGPNAFDCS

-340 RGRTTYTMIN
+340 RGRTTYAMIN

-356 GWKTSIDQ
+356 GWKTSTDQ

-374 GGSHVGIYLGNGQ
+374 GGSHVGIYIGNGQ

-398 IVGGIYGFYGGGS
+398 IVGPIYGFYGGGS

>member
-1 MTHARRIVTAGLVLA
+1 MTHARCIITAGLVLA
-16 LATPCTLSLAPT
+16 LATPCALTVAPT
-28 IAMASPQDDLAAAS
+28 VAMASPEDDLSAAS

-48 GTALS
+48 GSTLS
-53 SLQEQLSSATSE
+53 SLQDQLSSATSE
-65 LEQTGY
+65 LEQTTFS
-71 EIANTEQQI
+71 IADTEQQI

-97 MKSSYKSGPS
+97 MKSSYKSGS
-107 NALDLILSSASFEEL
+107 SSALDLILSSASFEEL

-133 ESDAEAIAE
+133 EADAAAISE
-142 VQTLS
+142 VQALS

-162 DQQSQVD
+162 DQQAQVD
-169 SLQSQTTDYQ
+169 SLQSQTSDYQ

-195 VQAQLAAEAAAAAEA
+195 VQAQLAAEAAAAAES
-210 EEQSSVTT
+210 EESNSMTT

-232 GGDTTQNASSNSN
+232 SGDTTQTTTTDNST
-245 NGGAT
+245 T
-250 SNTGNTSNGGS
+250 SNTS
-261 SSNTNS
+261 
-267 NPSNTSNSNTNTN
+267 SNTSNS
-280 GNSNSNGSSHSSS
+280 SNSS
-293 STSTSNVP
+293 STNVP

-321 SGPNAFDYS
+321 SGPNAFDCS

-340 RGRTTYTMIN
+340 RGRTTNAMIN

-356 GWKTSIDQ
+356 GWKTSTDQ

-374 GGSHVGIYLGNGQ
+374 GGSHVGIYIGNGQ

-398 IVGGIYGFYGGGS
+398 IVGPIYGFYGGGS

>member
-1 MTHARRIVTAGLVLA
+1 MTHARCIITAGLVLA
-16 LATPCTLSLAPT
+16 LATPCALTVAPT
-28 IAMASPQDDLAAAS
+28 VAMASPEDDLSAAS

-48 GTALS
+48 GSTLS
-53 SLQEQLSSATSE
+53 SLQDQLSSATSE
-65 LEQTGY
+65 LEQTTFS
-71 EIANTEQQI
+71 IADTEQQI

-97 MKSSYKSGPS
+97 MKSSYKSGS
-107 NALDLILSSASFEEL
+107 SSALDLILSSASFEEL

-133 ESDAEAIAE
+133 EADAAAISE
-142 VQTLS
+142 VQALS

-162 DQQSQVD
+162 DQQAQVD
-169 SLQSQTTDYQ
+169 SLQSQTSDYQ

-195 VQAQLAAEAAAAAEA
+195 VQAQLAAEAAAAAES
-210 EEQSSVTT
+210 EESNSVTT

-232 GGDTTQNASSNSN
+232 SGDTTQTTTTDNST
-245 NGGAT
+245 T
-250 SNTGNTSNGGS
+250 SNTS
-261 SSNTNS
+261 
-267 NPSNTSNSNTNTN
+267 SNTSNS
-280 GNSNSNGSSHSSS
+280 SNSS
-293 STSTSNVP
+293 STNVP

-321 SGPNAFDYS
+321 SGPNAFDCS

-340 RGRTTYTMIN
+340 RGRTTNAMIN

-356 GWKTSIDQ
+356 GWKTSTDQ

-374 GGSHVGIYLGNGQ
+374 GGSHVGIYIGNGQ

-398 IVGGIYGFYGGGS
+398 IVGPIYGFYGGGS

>member
-1 MTHARRIVTAGLVLA
+1 MTHARCIITAGLVLA
-16 LATPCTLSLAPT
+16 LATPCALTVAPT
-28 IAMASPQDDLAAAS
+28 VAMASPEDDLSAAS

-48 GTALS
+48 GSTLS
-53 SLQEQLSSATSE
+53 SLQDQLSSATSE
-65 LEQTGY
+65 LEQTTFS
-71 EIANTEQQI
+71 IADTEQQI

-97 MKSSYKSGPS
+97 MKSSYKSGS
-107 NALDLILSSASFEEL
+107 SSALDLILSSASFEEL

-133 ESDAEAIAE
+133 EADAAAISE
-142 VQTLS
+142 VQALS

-162 DQQSQVD
+162 DQQAQVD
-169 SLQSQTTDYQ
+169 RLQSQTSDYQ

-195 VQAQLAAEAAAAAEA
+195 VQAQLAAEAAAAAES
-210 EEQSSVTT
+210 EESNSVTT

-232 GGDTTQNASSNSN
+232 SGDTTQTTTTDNST
-245 NGGAT
+245 T
-250 SNTGNTSNGGS
+250 SNTS
-261 SSNTNS
+261 
-267 NPSNTSNSNTNTN
+267 SNTSNS
-280 GNSNSNGSSHSSS
+280 SNSSS
-293 STSTSNVP
+293 STTNVP

-321 SGPNAFDYS
+321 SGPNAFDCS

-340 RGRTTYTMIN
+340 RGRTTYAMIN

-356 GWKTSIDQ
+356 GWKTSTDQ

-374 GGSHVGIYLGNGQ
+374 GGSHVGIYIGNGQ

-398 IVGGIYGFYGGGS
+398 IVGPIYGFYGGGS

>member
-1 MTHARRIVTAGLVLA
+1 MTHARCIITAGLVLA
-16 LATPCTLSLAPT
+16 LATPCALTVAPT
-28 IAMASPQDDLAAAS
+28 VAMASPEDDLSAAS

-48 GTALS
+48 GSTLS
-53 SLQEQLSSATSE
+53 SLQDQLSSATSE
-65 LEQTGY
+65 LEQTTFS
-71 EIANTEQQI
+71 IADTEQQI

-97 MKSSYKSGPS
+97 MKSSYKSGS
-107 NALDLILSSASFEEL
+107 SSALDLILSSASFEEL

-133 ESDAEAIAE
+133 EADAAAISE
-142 VQTLS
+142 VQALS

-162 DQQSQVD
+162 DQQAQVD
-169 SLQSQTTDYQ
+169 SLQSQTSDYQ

-195 VQAQLAAEAAAAAEA
+195 VQAQLAAEAAAAAES
-210 EEQSSVTT
+210 EESNSVTT

-232 GGDTTQNASSNSN
+232 GGDTTQTTTTDNST
-245 NGGAT
+245 T
-250 SNTGNTSNGGS
+250 SNTS
-261 SSNTNS
+261 
-267 NPSNTSNSNTNTN
+267 SNTSNS
-280 GNSNSNGSSHSSS
+280 SNSSS
-293 STSTSNVP
+293 STTNVP

-316 YVYGA
+316 YVYGS
-321 SGPNAFDYS
+321 SGPNAFDCS

-340 RGRTTYTMIN
+340 RGRTTYAMIN

-356 GWKTSIDQ
+356 GWKTNTDQ

-374 GGSHVGIYLGNGQ
+374 GGSHVGIYIGNGQ

-398 IVGGIYGFYGGGS
+398 IVGPIYGFYGGGS

>member
-1 MTHARRIVTAGLVLA
+1 MTHARCIITAGLVLA
-16 LATPCTLSLAPT
+16 LATPCALTVAPT
-28 IAMASPQDDLAAAS
+28 VAMASPEDDLSAAS

-48 GTALS
+48 GSTLS
-53 SLQEQLSSATSE
+53 SLQDQLSSATSE
-65 LEQTGY
+65 LEQTTFS
-71 EIANTEQQI
+71 IADTEQQI

-97 MKSSYKSGPS
+97 MKSSYKSGS
-107 NALDLILSSASFEEL
+107 SSALDLILSSASFEEL

-133 ESDAEAIAE
+133 EADAAAISE
-142 VQTLS
+142 VQALS

-162 DQQSQVD
+162 DQQAQVD
-169 SLQSQTTDYQ
+169 SLQSQTSDYQ

-195 VQAQLAAEAAAAAEA
+195 VQAQLAAEAAAAAES
-210 EEQSSVTT
+210 EESNSVTT

-232 GGDTTQNASSNSN
+232 GGDTTQTTTTDNST
-245 NGGAT
+245 T
-250 SNTGNTSNGGS
+250 SNTS
-261 SSNTNS
+261 
-267 NPSNTSNSNTNTN
+267 SNTSNS
-280 GNSNSNGSSHSSS
+280 SNSSS
-293 STSTSNVP
+293 STTNVP

-321 SGPNAFDYS
+321 SGPNAFDCS

-340 RGRTTYTMIN
+340 RGRTTYAMIN

-356 GWKTSIDQ
+356 GWKTSTDQ

-374 GGSHVGIYLGNGQ
+374 GGSHVGIYIGNGQ

-398 IVGGIYGFYGGGS
+398 IVGPIYGFYGGGS

>member
-1 MTHARRIVTAGLVLA
+1 MTHARCIITAGLVLA
-16 LATPCTLSLAPT
+16 LATPCALTVAPT
-28 IAMASPQDDLAAAS
+28 VAMASPEDDLSAAS

-48 GTALS
+48 GSTLS
-53 SLQEQLSSATSE
+53 SLQDQLSSATSE
-65 LEQTGY
+65 LEQTTFS
-71 EIANTEQQI
+71 IADTEQQI

-97 MKSSYKSGPS
+97 MKSSYKSGS
-107 NALDLILSSASFEEL
+107 SSALDLILSSASFEEL

-133 ESDAEAIAE
+133 EADAAAISE
-142 VQTLS
+142 VQALS

-162 DQQSQVD
+162 DQQAQVD
-169 SLQSQTTDYQ
+169 SLQSQTSDYQ

-195 VQAQLAAEAAAAAEA
+195 VQAQLAAEAAAAAES
-210 EEQSSVTT
+210 EESNSVTT

-232 GGDTTQNASSNSN
+232 SSSSSSNS
-245 NGGAT
+245 
-250 SNTGNTSNGGS
+250 SSS
-261 SSNTNS
+261 SSNSSS
-267 NPSNTSNSNTNTN
+267 N
-280 GNSNSNGSSHSSS
+280 SSS
-293 STSTSNVP
+293 STTNVP
-301 SGGGVSAALALVGHP
+301 SGGGVSAALALVSHP

-321 SGPNAFDYS
+321 SGPNAFDCS

-340 RGRTTYTMIN
+340 RGRTTYAMIN

-356 GWKTSIDQ
+356 GWKTSTDQ

-374 GGSHVGIYLGNGQ
+374 GGSHVGIYIGNGQ

-398 IVGGIYGFYGGGS
+398 IVGPIYGFYGGGS

>member
-1 MTHARRIVTAGLVLA
+1 MFNMRRKDYAMTHARCIITAGLVLA
-16 LATPCTLSLAPT
+16 LATPCALTVAPT
-28 IAMASPQDDLAAAS
+28 VAMASPEDDLSAAS

-48 GTALS
+48 GSTLS
-53 SLQEQLSSATSE
+53 SLQDQLSSATSE
-65 LEQTGY
+65 LEQTTFS
-71 EIANTEQQI
+71 IADTEQQI

-97 MKSSYKSGPS
+97 MKSSYKSGS
-107 NALDLILSSASFEEL
+107 SSALDLILSSASFEEL

-133 ESDAEAIAE
+133 EADAAAISE
-142 VQTLS
+142 VQALS

-162 DQQSQVD
+162 DQQAQVD
-169 SLQSQTTDYQ
+169 SLQSQTSDYQ

-195 VQAQLAAEAAAAAEA
+195 VQAQLAAEAAAAAES
-210 EEQSSVTT
+210 EESNSVTT

-232 GGDTTQNASSNSN
+232 GGDTTQTTTTDNST
-245 NGGAT
+245 T
-250 SNTGNTSNGGS
+250 SNTS
-261 SSNTNS
+261 
-267 NPSNTSNSNTNTN
+267 SNTSNS
-280 GNSNSNGSSHSSS
+280 SNSSS
-293 STSTSNVP
+293 STTNVP

-321 SGPNAFDYS
+321 SGPNAFDCS

-340 RGRTTYTMIN
+340 RGRTTYAMIN

-356 GWKTSIDQ
+356 GWKTSTDQ

-374 GGSHVGIYLGNGQ
+374 GGSHVGIYIGNGQ

-398 IVGGIYGFYGGGS
+398 IVGPIYGFYGGGS

>member
-1 MTHARRIVTAGLVLA
+1 MTHARCIITAGLVLA
-16 LATPCTLSLAPT
+16 LATPCALTVAPT
-28 IAMASPQDDLAAAS
+28 VAMASPEDDLSAAS

-48 GTALS
+48 GSTLS
-53 SLQEQLSSATSE
+53 SLQDQLSSATSE
-65 LEQTGY
+65 LEQTTY
-71 EIANTEQQI
+71 SIADTEQQI

-97 MKSSYKSGPS
+97 MKSSYKSGS
-107 NALDLILSSASFEEL
+107 SSALDLILSSASFEEL

-133 ESDAEAIAE
+133 EADAAAISE
-142 VQTLS
+142 VQSLS

-162 DQQSQVD
+162 DQQAQVD
-169 SLQSQTTDYQ
+169 SLQSQTSDYQ

-195 VQAQLAAEAAAAAEA
+195 VQAQLAAEAAAAADSQE
-210 EEQSSVTT
+210 SNSVTT

-224 TQETINSN
+224 TQETIASN
-232 GGDTTQNASSNSN
+232 GGGTTGTAAADNST
-245 NGGAT
+245 T
-250 SNTGNTSNGGS
+250 SNTAS
-261 SSNTNS
+261 S
-267 NPSNTSNSNTNTN
+267 TSNS
-280 GNSNSNGSSHSSS
+280 SSTSSS
-293 STSTSNVP
+293 STSNTSNVP

-316 YVYGA
+316 YVSGA
-321 SGPNAFDYS
+321 SGPNAFDCS

-340 RGRTTYTMIN
+340 RGRTTYSMIN

-374 GGSHVGIYLGNGQ
+374 GGSHVGLYLGNGQ
-387 IVHAANPSSGV
+387 IVHAANPYSGV
-398 IVGGIYGFYGGGS
+398 IVGSIYGFYGGGS